1 MKILVGLG
9 NPSSKYEGTRHNVG
23 FVVIDELAER
33 WGIRVNTLRHR
44 ALCGSGFVGTEKV
57 VLAKP
62 VTYMNLSGEAVR
74 PLTEYYK
81 ISPEDL
87 LIICDDI
94 NLELGNLRVR
104 ARGSAGGH
112 NGLKDIIA
120 KLGTQDFPRL
130 RVGVGGKPEQME
142 LADYVLGHFTA
153 EERKVVRETAGLAA
167 DAAETFVKEGVG
179 EAMNRYNGLRKK
191 EEHGSV

>member
-44 ALCGSGFVGTEKV
+44 ALCGTGFVGTEKV

-153 EERKVVRETAGLAA
+153 EERKVVRETVGLAA
-167 DAAETFVKEGVG
+167 NAAETFVKEGVG

-191 EEHGSV
+191 EEHGSL